1 MSNKGGGGVVA
12 LSDMDGYDQRKR
24 LETKDIIHEQ
34 ENERWFLYLFQ
45 LQWYEIKLG
54 SSKY

>member
-1 MSNKGGGGVVA
+1 MVA